1 MLRDAASCC
10 SWCLRATIASGR
22 LSFTGSQG
30 GKAAAMVSLLR
41 RLHAQQRLPDVQLII
56 AYHDI
61 WSPGDWDTTQGR
73 HRCEGRLLPS
83 ALPALARDLWDL
95 TFDSHLP

>member
-1 MLRDAASCC
+1 
-10 SWCLRATIASGR
+10 
-22 LSFTGSQG
+22 
-30 GKAAAMVSLLR
+30 MVSLLR